1 VGLVKQWW
9 HSYSFQGT
17 PSFVIARKLKALK
30 LDLKKWN
37 EEVFGNVERNER
49 KLIVDLQGFD
59 IVEESRDLGEE
70 ELLKKAEIVRELER
84 LFPYGGGLLET

>member
-17 PSFVIARKLKALK
+17 PSIVIARKLKALK

-37 EEVFGNVERNER
+37 EEVFGNVERNKR